1 MTYIFDSDV
10 LIAIFGNNP
19 RALQTLQELRRTGIG
34 VSIVSY
40 AEVFEGAFGY
50 PDAGSQ
56 LAAYRQFLSQFAMLP
71 LSDPIAEIFASVR
84 SDLRRVGN
92 LIPDLDLL
100 IAATALHHDVTLVTR
115 NLRHFDR
122 IAGLRTYRP
131 Y

>member
-1 MTYIFDSDV
+1 MRYQIDSDV
-10 LIAIFGNNP
+10 LMDIFIGVP
-19 RALQTLQELRRTGIG
+19 RAAQTLRESRRDGAG
-34 VSIVSY
+34 VSIVAY

-50 PDAGSQ
+50 PDTDSQ
-56 LAAYRQFLSQFAMLP
+56 LAPNRQFLSQFEMLP

>member
-1 MTYIFDSDV
+1 MTYIVDSDV

-19 RALQTLQELRRTGIG
+19 RAIRTLQELRRTGVG
-34 VSIVSY
+34 VSIISH

-50 PDAGSQ
+50 PDSEAQ
-56 LAAYRQFLSQFAMLP
+56 LVSFREFLDQFETLP
-71 LSDPIAEIFASVR
+71 LTGPIVEVFAHVR
-84 SDLRRVGN
+84 SDLRRVGQ
-92 LIPDLDLL
+92 LIPDMDLL
-100 IAATALHHDVTLVTR
+100 IAATAMHHDAILVTR